1 MNNLMKKENL
11 MILGAGVL
19 AFLFVNHLMKPKE
32 STEVNKPITNA
43 GSETKS
49 DFCGCGA

>member
-11 MILGAGVL
+11 MIIGAGVL

-32 STEVNKPITNA
+32 STEVNKPVVSA
-43 GSETKS
+43 DSETKS